1 MLEAVKVALDPT
13 PSQARAFNSHAGASR
28 FAYNAALH
36 QVKESLEARQEDD
49 TVDVPWSY
57 YSLRRWWN
65 SAKDALAPW
74 WAENSKEAY
83 NSGLESLAAGLKN
96 FSSSRK
102 GKRKGQRVNFLVSRP
117 ANVRGNLFST
127 RPGPLVSLTRAV

>member
-13 PSQARAFNSHAGASR
+13 SSQVRAFNSHAGASR

-57 YSLRRWWN
+57 YSLRR
-65 SAKDALAPW
+65 
-74 WAENSKEAY
+74 
-83 NSGLESLAAGLKN
+83 
-96 FSSSRK
+96 
-102 GKRKGQRVNFLVSRP
+102 
-117 ANVRGNLFST
+117 
-127 RPGPLVSLTRAV
+127 

>member
-1 MLEAVKVALDPT
+1 M
-13 PSQARAFNSHAGASR
+13 
-28 FAYNAALH
+28 
-36 QVKESLEARQEDD
+36 KESLEARQEDD

-102 GKRKGQRVNFLVSRP
+102 ASVRARGLTSLGSSLV
-117 ANVRGNLFST
+117 NVRGNLFST
-127 RPGPLVSLTRAV
+127 RPGPSVLPTLMV